1 VILLIDT
8 SGAAL
13 RVGLGDETRG
23 MLDVIEVMTTP
34 EERGVHD
41 TRLAEEC
48 RILMAERQIAPKD
61 LTLIGVIIGP
71 GSFTGLRIGLSFA
84 KGLAF
89 SSGAKIVPVT
99 VHEVLAS
106 QLAGKEVD
114 GILTMGYQR
123 GLVYKAEQ
131 SNPAHIEMLRIEE
144 LPKECKYAGQSE
156 LAPLIQEALGEGKFI
171 PLELQLS
178 VMLKC
183 VTHGDCASNIEELEP
198 FYVTDFTPT
207 VASRPGI

>member
-1 VILLIDT
+1 MV
-8 SGAAL
+8 
-13 RVGLGDETRG
+13 
-23 MLDVIEVMTTP
+23 
-34 EERGVHD
+34 
-41 TRLAEEC
+41 
-48 RILMAERQIAPKD
+48 
-61 LTLIGVIIGP
+61 IGP

-99 VHEVLAS
+99 LHEVMAS

-123 GLVYKAEQ
+123 GLVYRSEQ
-131 SNPAHIEMLRIEE
+131 SNPRHIEMLRIDE
-144 LPKECKYAGQSE
+144 LEKDAKYAGQPE

-171 PLELQLS
+171 PLDLQLS

-183 VTHGDCASNIEELEP
+183 VTHGDCAANIDELEP

-207 VASRPGI
+207 VAPRPSV